1 MKISKTGWIIITIGV
16 FMIALIGLGA
26 VRSQQVNQQ
35 IPLDE
40 ELTSAELN
48 LDRVQIEQRSQ
59 RQEELEQQLTQ
70 NKSQSETARAALSQ
84 SIESIVISG
93 ILFDIAEHNNV
104 EVTEISSSGLATA
117 ELDGLT
123 CLVLPLTASVSGNVT
138 DLVSFITK
146 LNAELATGITKSVEI
161 IVPEMTGELAS
172 ANIQLVIYGYQG
184 E

>member
-1 MKISKTGWIIITIGV
+1 MGV
-16 FMIALIGLGA
+16 FTIALFGLWT
-26 VRSQQVNQQ
+26 VYSQQADKQSHYN
-35 IPLDE
+35 DE
-40 ELTSAELN
+40 LAATELKLN
-48 LDRVQIEQRSQ
+48 RVQIEQLSQ

-70 NKSQSETARAALSQ
+70 NKSQSEAAKSALSQ
-84 SIESIVISG
+84 PIDSIEVSG
-93 ILFDIAEHNNV
+93 ILFDVAEDSGV

-138 DLVSFITK
+138 DLASFVTK
-146 LNAELATGITKSVEI
+146 LNDDLITGVIKSVEI
-161 IVPEMTGELAS
+161 IVPEMIGEPAS

>member
-1 MKISKTGWIIITIGV
+1 MKISKTSWIIIIIGA

-35 IPLDE
+35 IQLDE
-40 ELTSAELN
+40 ELTSAELK
-48 LDRVQIEQRSQ
+48 LDRLQLEQLSHQ
-59 RQEELEQQLTQ
+59 EEELERQLSQ
-70 NKSQSETARAALSQ
+70 IKSQSETARAALSQ
-84 SIESIVISG
+84 SIESIEVSG

-104 EVTEISSSGLATA
+104 EVTEINSSGLATA

-138 DLVSFITK
+138 DLASFVTK
-146 LNAELATGITKSVEI
+146 LNDDLITGVIKSVEI
-161 IVPEMTGELAS
+161 IVPEMVGEPAL
-172 ANIQLVIYGYQG
+172 ANIQLVIYGYRG